1 MSAQVRKKIA
11 RPDSLV
17 AGLGILNTHNVD
29 LTLLSSIEKFDV
41 GVVQM
46 NNVGNWIMGG
56 VMLVLAIGGLFVA
69 SVAGH
74 GFGYWGGL
82 LFYAFSIWFIFR
94 LIQVS
99 FDDGKAE

>member
-1 MSAQVRKKIA
+1 MQGKKKIA
-11 RPDSLV
+11 RLDSLV
-17 AGLGILNTHNVD
+17 VGLGIVITDEVNLIF
-29 LTLLSSIEKFDV
+29 LSSIEV
-41 GVVQM
+41 CNIGVVQM
-46 NNVGNWIMGG
+46 NNVSNWIMGG

-82 LFYAFSIWFIFR
+82 LFFAFSIWFIFR

-99 FDDGKAE
+99 FNDGKAE

>member
-1 MSAQVRKKIA
+1 MYAGSEKIV

-17 AGLGILNTHNVD
+17 VGLRILSTDNVD
-29 LTLLSSIEKFDV
+29 LTLLSSIEVCDI

-46 NNVGNWIMGG
+46 NNVSNWIMGG
-56 VMLVLAIGGLFVA
+56 VMLVLSICGLFVA
-69 SVAGH
+69 SVAGQ

-82 LFYAFSIWFIFR
+82 LFFAFSIWFIFR

>member
-1 MSAQVRKKIA
+1 MV
-11 RPDSLV
+11 V
-17 AGLGILNTHNVD
+17 GLEILNTDSMD
-29 LTLLSSIEKFDV
+29 LIFLSSIEVCDI

-46 NNVGNWIMGG
+46 NNVSNWIMGG

-82 LFYAFSIWFIFR
+82 LFFAFAIWFIFR

-99 FDDGKAE
+99 FNDGKAE